1 MDQSSY
7 MPVTPVLPG
16 DMEGLRRVSFDA
28 KRVTH
33 PLFVIVKPRKRDSDQ
48 EGSFVA
54 KAADLIADTWRFGG
68 VPFVELYDEPETTD
82 KDWWLSEHPLVLLHR
97 YFRNRQI
104 RAIPVTATDRKGEY
118 RDAVCTTAKEM
129 GNGLAVRLYEN
140 DLELPTETIAVLAKI
155 AEDSAC
161 SEAKIDLLI
170 DLKRIHFPQL
180 PAMRSRVLDF
190 LAALD
195 SRAPFRSV
203 TLAGSSVPL
212 NLDGI
217 PELED
222 RNVPRLEWRLWR
234 DVRVARGNHRSPSF
248 GDYRTVRPE
257 YDDRVKGFKHINAKI
272 FYTAAEFLRVVRG
285 QSRMKERLELQ
296 YPRLARR
303 LIVGGA
309 FEGTEFSWGDAQIA
323 ACARWPEGFGMP
335 AKWIAIT
342 TSHHVEFVRVQ
353 LAQEFTHQT

>member
-16 DMEGLRRVSFDA
+16 DMEGLRLVGTDA
-28 KRVTH
+28 KYVTH
-33 PLFVIVKPRKRDSDQ
+33 PLFVIVKPRQRDSDQ

-54 KAADLIADTWRFGG
+54 KAADLIVDTWRFGG
-68 VPFVELYDEPETTD
+68 VPFVELYDEPEATD
-82 KDWWLSEHPLVLLHR
+82 KDWWSSEHPLVLLHR
-97 YFRNRQI
+97 YLRNRHVN
-104 RAIPVTATDRKGEY
+104 AIPVTATDRKGDY
-118 RDAVCTTAKEM
+118 RDAICSIGKEM

-140 DLELPTETIAVLAKI
+140 DLELPAETIAVLAQI
-155 AEDSAC
+155 AADSGS

-180 PAMRSRVLDF
+180 PELRSRVLDF

-195 SRAPFRSV
+195 SRAPYRSV

-217 PELED
+217 PELEN

-234 DVRVARGNHRSPSF
+234 DVRVARGNRRSPSF

-257 YDDRVKGFKHINAKI
+257 YDDRIRGFKHINAKI
-272 FYTAAEFLRVVRG
+272 FYTTEEFLHVVRG
-285 QSRMKERLELQ
+285 QSRMTEKLEVQ
-296 YPRLARR
+296 YPQLARR
-303 LIVGGA
+303 LIAGGA
-309 FEGTEFSWGDAQIA
+309 FEGAAFSWGDAQIA
-323 ACARWPEGFGMP
+323 ACARCPEGFGMP

-342 TSHHVEFVRVQ
+342 TSHHVEFVRIQ
-353 LAQEFTHQT
+353 LTQEFAHQT

>member
-16 DMEGLRRVSFDA
+16 DMEGLRLVGVDA

-33 PLFVIVKPRKRDSDQ
+33 PLFVIVKPRKRDFDQ

-54 KAADLIADTWRFGG
+54 KAADLIVETWRFGG
-68 VPFVELYDEPETTD
+68 VPFVELYDEPEATD
-82 KDWWLSEHPLVLLHR
+82 KDWWSFDHPLVLLHR
-97 YFRNRQI
+97 YLRNRGVK
-104 RAIPVTATDRKGEY
+104 AIPVTATDRKGEY
-118 RDAVCTTAKEM
+118 RDAVCAIAKEI

-140 DLELPTETIAVLAKI
+140 DLELPAETIAVLAKI
-155 AEDSAC
+155 GADSGC

-170 DLKRIHFPQL
+170 DLKRIHFPRL
-180 PAMRSRVLDF
+180 PEMRSRVLDF

-195 SRAPFRSV
+195 SKMPYRSL

-212 NLDGI
+212 DLSGI
-217 PELED
+217 PEQEE

-234 DVRVARGNHRSPSF
+234 DVRGARGNGRSPSF

-257 YDDRVKGFKHINAKI
+257 YDDRIKGFKHINAKI
-272 FYTAAEFLRVVRG
+272 FYTTEEFLGVVRG
-285 QSRMKERLELQ
+285 QSRMKEKLELQ
-296 YPRLARR
+296 YPQLARR
-303 LIVGGA
+303 LMAGGA
-309 FEGTEFSWGDAQIA
+309 FKGPAFSWGDAQIA

-342 TSHHVEFVRVQ
+342 TCHHVEFECVQ
-353 LAQEFTHQT
+353 LAQEFARQT

>member
-16 DMEGLRRVSFDA
+16 DMEGLRMVSIDA
-28 KRVTH
+28 KRVIH
-33 PLFVIVKPRKRDSDQ
+33 PLLVIVKPRKRDSDQ

-54 KAADLIADTWRFGG
+54 KAVDLIADTWRFGG
-68 VPFVELYDEPETTD
+68 VPFVELYDEPEATD
-82 KDWWLSEHPLVLLHR
+82 KDWWSFDHPLVLLHR
-97 YFRNRQI
+97 YLKSRGVKC
-104 RAIPVTATDRKGEY
+104 IPVTATDRKGEY
-118 RDAVCTTAKEM
+118 REAICAVAKEI

-140 DLELPTETIAVLAKI
+140 DLELPAETIAVLAKI
-155 AEDSAC
+155 AADSGC
-161 SEAKIDLLI
+161 PEAKIDLLI
-170 DLKRIHFPQL
+170 DLKRIHFPRL
-180 PAMRSRVLDF
+180 PEMRSRVLDF

-195 SRAPFRSV
+195 QNAPYRSV

-212 NLDGI
+212 NLDGL
-217 PELED
+217 PKLED

-234 DVRVARGNHRSPSF
+234 DVRIARGNRRSPSF

-257 YDDRVKGFKHINAKI
+257 YDDRTKGFKHINAKI
-272 FYTAAEFLRVVRG
+272 FYTTDEFLRVVRG
-285 QSRMKERLELQ
+285 QSRMKEKLELQ
-296 YPRLARR
+296 YPQLARR
-303 LIVGGA
+303 LIAGGA
-309 FEGTEFSWGDAQIA
+309 FDGPAFSWGDAQIA

-353 LAQEFTHQT
+353 LAQEFAHQT